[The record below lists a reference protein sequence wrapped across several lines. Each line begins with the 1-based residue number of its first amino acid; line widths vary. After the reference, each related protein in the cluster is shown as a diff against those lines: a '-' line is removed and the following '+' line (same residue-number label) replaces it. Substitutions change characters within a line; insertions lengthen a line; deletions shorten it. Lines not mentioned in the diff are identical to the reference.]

1 MKNNYRYGDKASYK
15 RRQLFV
21 IMSEEVMNHAKE
33 LFDEHFKHDMLSL
46 AADRVINVR
55 LSLARALKNHFRT
68 INCSFMYDPLVNQS
82 IKVLLNDKAQDVVD
96 LVSDITSFHPDL
108 SDNSSQDSRGSQSAD
123 QDSTMASFM
132 ETLQRSRRTSTILE
146 ADISEMENK
155 IMAKSGIQISKN
167 NPLPEELKAEEERK
181 SQTPVQTGIM
191 EVGHEEDL
199 VPLASSL
206 DNARVEEEDDDAQR
220 RMDSVFE
227 EVLEK
232 REEPVEEPAAATEA
246 EETPEADTEEAAK
259 EDTA

>member
-1 MKNNYRYGDKASYK
+1 
-15 RRQLFV
+15 
-21 IMSEEVMNHAKE
+21 
-33 LFDEHFKHDMLSL
+33 
-46 AADRVINVR
+46 
-55 LSLARALKNHFRT
+55 
-68 INCSFMYDPLVNQS
+68 
-82 IKVLLNDKAQDVVD
+82 
-96 LVSDITSFHPDL
+96 
-108 SDNSSQDSRGSQSAD
+108 
-123 QDSTMASFM
+123 MASFM

-206 DNARVEEEDDDAQR
+206 DNARVEEEEDDDAQR

-227 EVLEK
+227 EVLAK